1 MIYINDSVSTLIV
14 STAISVHSHKQ
25 FNLVVSCLVN
35 ELVNDDIAA
44 HSGNCRD
51 NTHCFAVALTTEAML
66 KCQSLNL
73 MSVSV
78 DLMLCCINNSVSL
91 HYSLTNNVRSLSQ
104 VLTTLSNALK
114 LNKSIY
120 ANTIIMLHLGICH
133 IRHIVI
139 YNSYAQPA
147 DLNTAVSSGAVQL
160 AVLPEPMVTI
170 ARSAND
176 KLTAALDLTA
186 EWDKVAPAGSLV
198 QGCAVV
204 RREFAEAHPA
214 ELACFL
220 NEYKASVEAL
230 TADVQGSAEKIQET
244 GIFAKAAVAAKA
256 IPNYNICFIDGADM
270 QSALAAFYEVMYS
283 VALDSIGGSIPGD
296 DFYCVLG

>member
-1 MIYINDSVSTLIV
+1 MLSVSCGIINVEMIYINDSVSSLV
-14 STAISVHSHKQ
+14 VGAAISVHSHQQ

-51 NTHCFAVALTTEAML
+51 NTHCLAIALTTEAML

-91 HYSLTNNVRSLSQ
+91 HNSFANNISSLSQ

-139 YNSYAQPA
+139 YNSFIRCFDYFT
-147 DLNTAVSSGAVQL
+147 NMSHN
-160 AVLPEPMVTI
+160 I
-170 ARSAND
+170 
-176 KLTAALDLTA
+176 LTRNLSH
-186 EWDKVAPAGSLV
+186 E
-198 QGCAVV
+198 
-204 RREFAEAHPA
+204 H
-214 ELACFL
+214 
-220 NEYKASVEAL
+220 
-230 TADVQGSAEKIQET
+230 
-244 GIFAKAAVAAKA
+244 
-256 IPNYNICFIDGADM
+256 
-270 QSALAAFYEVMYS
+270 
-283 VALDSIGGSIPGD
+283 
-296 DFYCVLG
+296 

>member
-1 MIYINDSVSTLIV
+1 MGFFDKLFGNKAEEEE
-14 STAISVHSHKQ
+14 TAKFFGQSKTVLAPIRGKVLAQ
-25 FNLVVSCLVN
+25 A
-35 ELVNDDIAA
+35 DIP
-44 HSGNCRD
+44 D
-51 NTHCFAVALTTEAML
+51 ETFAQGILGPGCGIEPTGKTVYAPAQNPTFIFRYLCEANGLTPGE
-66 KCQSLNL
+66 
-73 MSVSV
+73 
-78 DLMLCCINNSVSL
+78 D
-91 HYSLTNNVRSLSQ
+91 
-104 VLTTLSNALK
+104 
-114 LNKSIY
+114 
-120 ANTIIMLHLGICH
+120 
-133 IRHIVI
+133 IVI
-139 YNSYAQPA
+139 DNSYAQPA

-220 NEYKASVEAL
+220 NEYKASIEAL
-230 TADVQGSAEKIQET
+230 SADVQSSAEKIQET

-256 IPNYNICFIDGADM
+256 IPNCNICFIDGADM

-283 VALDSIGGSIPGD
+283 VAPDSIGGSIPGD